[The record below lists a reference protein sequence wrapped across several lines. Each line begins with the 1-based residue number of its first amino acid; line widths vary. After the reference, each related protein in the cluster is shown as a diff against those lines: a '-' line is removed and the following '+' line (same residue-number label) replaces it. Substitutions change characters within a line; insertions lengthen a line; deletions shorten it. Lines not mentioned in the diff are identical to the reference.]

1 MHHEYI
7 TSERIESKKKGGKQG
22 EKGEILQECS
32 ERGGEPTD
40 KASKTAKAIGAER
53 LNKNTRRKRP
63 ELGADAASIN
73 FEGMTPH
80 I

>member
-1 MHHEYI
+1 MH
-7 TSERIESKKKGGKQG
+7 
-22 EKGEILQECS
+22 ECS
-32 ERGGEPTD
+32 ERGGEQTD
-40 KASKTAKAIGAER
+40 KASETAKATGAER

-73 FEGMTPH
+73 IGGMTPH